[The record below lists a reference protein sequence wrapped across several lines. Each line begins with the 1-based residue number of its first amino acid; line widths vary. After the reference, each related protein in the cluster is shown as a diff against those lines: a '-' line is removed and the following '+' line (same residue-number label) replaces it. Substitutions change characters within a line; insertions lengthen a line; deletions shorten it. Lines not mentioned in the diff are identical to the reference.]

1 MTGPAGA
8 AAGQTVRRQFVWLFT
23 ARIAAAA
30 VAFAATVAVARY
42 LGPERFGHFSIL
54 VVLSKVLFDLVSPAL
69 DATAVRFTAREL
81 GAEGGAPERYFRQ
94 IVRLKALLIVL
105 ILAGGLVLAA
115 PLKARLLPG
124 APISVFVVYAAFP
137 AGGALIFWSLSQVYF
152 QARQQIGRMAA
163 FEALNAVLRLGVL
176 AALIAAA
183 LYTPFAI
190 AESGLFIAQSAVA
203 LGVGLVGF
211 ALVPRR
217 YCFGPASHAAAREVL
232 AYAKWILAACACT
245 ALSQAVDVFVLAA
258 LNAPAGDIGAFRAA
272 VALIMGGE
280 LAILTLFQVLLPRAS
295 QLTGKEQ
302 LGAFLRR
309 YQIRA
314 VAVGLCLLA
323 GIAIAPPVA
332 RLVFGPAYAATGD
345 YFAILLGGTAF
356 MLSTAPAGAVVY
368 AIGRARLIAALEAA
382 KLVLIVA
389 ASIPAAMYF
398 GGYGVAAAVAASR
411 ALVAILTFAAAR
423 WAVARMA

>member
-1 MTGPAGA
+1 MTLPAGTA
-8 AAGQTVRRQFVWLFT
+8 PGQTVRRQFLWLFT

-30 VAFAATVAVARY
+30 FAFAATVLAARY
-42 LGPERFGHFSIL
+42 LGPERFGHYSIL
-54 VVLSKVLFDLVSPAL
+54 VVISKVLFDLVSPAL

-81 GAEGGAPERYFRQ
+81 GAQVGAPERYFRQ
-94 IVRLKALLIVL
+94 IARLKCLLILIVL
-105 ILAGGLVLAA
+105 AAGFLLAA

-124 APISVFVVYAAFP
+124 APVPVASVYAAFP
-137 AGGALIFWSLSQVYF
+137 AGAALIFWSLAQVYF

-163 FEALNAVLRLGVL
+163 FEAMNAILRLAVL

-190 AESGLFIAQSAVA
+190 AESGLFLAQAAVA
-203 LGVGLVGF
+203 LIVGAAAF
-211 ALVPRR
+211 TLVPRD
-217 YCFGPASHAAAREVL
+217 YLFGSPAPEAAREIL

-245 ALSQAVDVFVLAA
+245 ALAQAVDVFVLAA
-258 LNAPAGDIGAFRAA
+258 TNAPPAEIGAYRAA

-280 LAILTLFQVLLPRAS
+280 LAILTLFQVLLPKAS
-295 QLTGKEQ
+295 QLVGKEA
-302 LGAFLRR
+302 LGAFLHR

-314 VAVGLCLLA
+314 VAVGLLLLA
-323 GIAIAPPVA
+323 AVAIAPPVA
-332 RLVFGPAYAATGD
+332 RLVFGPAYAAAGD
-345 YFAILLGGTAF
+345 YFAILLVGTAF

-382 KLVLIVA
+382 KLLLIVA
-389 ASIPAAMYF
+389 ASIPAAIYF
-398 GGYGVAAAVAASR
+398 GGYGVAAAVAAAR
-411 ALVAILTFAAAR
+411 ALIAVLTFVAAR